1 MTAQDLLEDMLK
13 WLEHDSYISYEETQ
27 RGEPYTL
34 MCYDKETVEEFIKE
48 IKSVLNSPA

>member
-1 MTAQDLLEDMLK
+1 MKDLLEDMLQ

-34 MCYDKETVEEFIKE
+34 KCYDKETVEEFIKD
-48 IKSVLNSPA
+48 IKRVLNHSA